1 MGAVDGMAYGRGHAA
16 RRILEA
22 MSEAW
27 RERASERRA
36 RASTKLGAEPRV
48 PRSRIA
54 AAVEARLALRAG
66 VRLDDFLRQRLAK
79 YAGRLPLPL
88 EALPVT
94 VDVEGG
100 EAVVRPRPRG
110 RSAAHVALPETPTLA
125 RALIE
130 RDGAYAGREIR
141 DAEHALDQLDARASA
156 ARTQLDAFERELAKA
171 LASGQLVS
179 RPDVEATAEQ
189 LGRPPVPSA
198 APIHALRAFVVALL
212 SAEAWRFSGPILA
225 ASGAAPGG
233 LEQALRDSPIPT
245 ALALTFAVGTAA
257 AAFTFA
263 AAATARAAEAI
274 AAAPDPARRRLLAA
288 TAAGAALLVAGVAAA
303 AAAPEW
309 WAQLALLA
317 VVPFAAAMMW
327 RAAGALATVRAAAA
341 GEALRWDRDRAQ
353 EAIARGRHEEIR
365 ARAAAEL
372 QALELERAAARR
384 RVQQLHRMAIG
395 AERSAMLAARSEAR
409 RLDRLSEGLACAL
422 ELDRYLYIRLAA
434 DRAVQPL
441 ERPARTARLER
452 TVGAEHLG
460 VAG

>member
-1 MGAVDGMAYGRGHAA
+1 MGAVDGMAHWRGHAA

-27 RERASERRA
+27 RERATERRA
-36 RASTKLGAEPRV
+36 RASSKLGAEGRV

-54 AAVEARLALRAG
+54 AAVEARLAIRAG

-94 VDVEGG
+94 VEVEGG
-100 EAVVRPRPRG
+100 EAVVRPRPRV
-110 RSAAHVALPETPTLA
+110 RSAAHVALPETPTFA

-141 DAEHALDQLDARASA
+141 DAEHALDQLDARTSA

-189 LGRPPVPSA
+189 LGRPPVPSV
-198 APIHALRAFVVALL
+198 APIHALRASVAALL
-212 SAEAWRFSGPILA
+212 TAEAWRFSGPILA

-233 LEQALRDSPIPT
+233 LEQALREAPLPT
-245 ALALTFAVGTAA
+245 ALALTFAVGAAA

-288 TAAGAALLVAGVAAA
+288 TAAGAALLVAGVAAS
-303 AAAPEW
+303 AAAPER

-327 RAAGALATVRAAAA
+327 RAAGALAGARAAAA

-353 EAIARGRHEEIR
+353 EAIARGRHEEIG

-372 QALELERAAARR
+372 QALEIERAAARR
-384 RVQQLHRMAIG
+384 RVQQLHRVAIG
-395 AERSAMLAARSEAR
+395 AERSAMLAARAEAR

-434 DRAVQPL
+434 ERAVQPL
-441 ERPARTARLER
+441 ERTSRAARRER
-452 TVGAEHLG
+452 AVGAEHLG